1 MLHKS
6 YVSEVVD
13 PLSDHL
19 ANWHGS
25 PDHGSDQLLD
35 STGLGHQHWITAA
48 RGVIE
53 TLTLDPMTG
62 ISYPLVSCLLHTKTG
77 QHSLPPLHTTTGTPP
92 RFTQLSRWSPVID
105 PHNGEDGPPTNQ
117 VAHRTPFIPLCI
129 HIEGM
134 RSLRHCTPYQWN
146 TLSPQLPMVSHIG
159 PREYASP
166 APMRHHNPFPLF
178 H

>member
-25 PDHGSDQLLD
+25 PDHGPDHGSQHQLLD
-35 STGLGHQHWITAA
+35 SAGFGYQHWITAA
-48 RGVIE
+48 CGVIE

-62 ISYPLVSCLLHTKTG
+62 IFCPFVSCLLHTKTG
-77 QHSLPPLHTTTGTPP
+77 QHSLPPLYMISGTPP

-105 PHNGEDGPPTNQ
+105 PHF
-117 VAHRTPFIPLCI
+117 TP
-129 HIEGM
+129 
-134 RSLRHCTPYQWN
+134 N
-146 TLSPQLPMVSHIG
+146 
-159 PREYASP
+159 
-166 APMRHHNPFPLF
+166 
-178 H
+178 

>member
-6 YVSEVVD
+6 YVSKVVD
-13 PLSDHL
+13 PFSDYL

-35 STGLGHQHWITAA
+35 PTGLGHQHWITAE

-77 QHSLPPLHTTTGTPP
+77 QHSLPPLHTRPQELRQGLLNSADGVLLLIPVMVRMAP
-92 RFTQLSRWSPVID
+92 R
-105 PHNGEDGPPTNQ
+105 PTRLHT
-117 VAHRTPFIPLCI
+117 AH
-129 HIEGM
+129 H
-134 RSLRHCTPYQWN
+134 
-146 TLSPQLPMVSHIG
+146 LSPGYPDVN
-159 PREYASP
+159 EDV
-166 APMRHHNPFPLF
+166 
-178 H
+178 

>member
-6 YVSEVVD
+6 YVSKVVD
-13 PLSDHL
+13 PFSDYL

-35 STGLGHQHWITAA
+35 PTGLGHQHWITAE

-77 QHSLPPLHTTTGTPP
+77 QHSLPPLYTTTGTPP
-92 RFTQLSRWSPVID
+92 RFTQLSQWSPVID

-117 VAHRTPFIPLCI
+117 VAHRTPFIPL
-129 HIEGM
+129 
-134 RSLRHCTPYQWN
+134 
-146 TLSPQLPMVSHIG
+146 LPHVN
-159 PREYASP
+159 EDV
-166 APMRHHNPFPLF
+166 
-178 H
+178 

>member
-6 YVSEVVD
+6 YVSKVVD
-13 PLSDHL
+13 PFSDYQ

-35 STGLGHQHWITAA
+35 LTGLGHQHWITAE

-77 QHSLPPLHTTTGTPP
+77 QHSLPPLYTDHRNSAKVYSTQPMEFLLLIPVMVRMAPRPTRLHTAHHLSLYYPMLMRMCDCKTPT
-92 RFTQLSRWSPVID
+92 RFSQICRRSS
-105 PHNGEDGPPTNQ
+105 
-117 VAHRTPFIPLCI
+117 AYIPL
-129 HIEGM
+129 
-134 RSLRHCTPYQWN
+134 LR
-146 TLSPQLPMVSHIG
+146 
-159 PREYASP
+159 
-166 APMRHHNPFPLF
+166 
-178 H
+178 

>member
-1 MLHKS
+1 MA
-6 YVSEVVD
+6 D
-13 PLSDHL
+13 PLSDYL

-35 STGLGHQHWITAA
+35 PTGLGHQHWITAE

-77 QHSLPPLHTTTGTPP
+77 QHSLPPLYTTTGTPP

-105 PHNGEDGPPTNQ
+105 PRNGEDGPRPTRLHTTHHLSPCYP
-117 VAHRTPFIPLCI
+117 VLMRMCDCKTPTRFSQICRRSSAYIPL
-129 HIEGM
+129 
-134 RSLRHCTPYQWN
+134 LR
-146 TLSPQLPMVSHIG
+146 
-159 PREYASP
+159 
-166 APMRHHNPFPLF
+166 
-178 H
+178 

>member
-13 PLSDHL
+13 PFSDYL

-25 PDHGSDQLLD
+25 PDHGPYQLLD
-35 STGLGHQHWITAA
+35 PTGLGHQHWITAE

-77 QHSLPPLHTTTGTPP
+77 QHSLPPLYMATGTPP
-92 RFTQLSRWSPVID
+92 RFTQLSRRSPVID
-105 PHNGEDGPPTNQ
+105 PCNGEDGPPTKQ
-117 VAHRTPFIPLCI
+117 VAHRTPFIP
-129 HIEGM
+129 
-134 RSLRHCTPYQWN
+134 W
-146 TLSPQLPMVSHIG
+146 LPRVNKD
-159 PREYASP
+159 A
-166 APMRHHNPFPLF
+166 
-178 H
+178 

>member
-6 YVSEVVD
+6 YVSKVVD

-35 STGLGHQHWITAA
+35 STGLRHQHWITAA

-77 QHSLPPLHTTTGTPP
+77 QHSLPPCTRP
-92 RFTQLSRWSPVID
+92 Q
-105 PHNGEDGPPTNQ
+105 E
-117 VAHRTPFIPLCI
+117 
-129 HIEGM
+129 
-134 RSLRHCTPYQWN
+134 LRQGLLN
-146 TLSPQLPMVSHIG
+146 S
-159 PREYASP
+159 AD
-166 APMRHHNPFPLF
+166 
-178 H
+178 